1 MSTLE
6 KSEVPSNKGASV
18 GSRKTKEKKKKSEI
32 QDKIQKRETHCK
44 VEERAEEQRTEP
56 GQLQGLGAEMVLG
69 VGCYSSNLK
78 VISMGK

>member
-18 GSRKTKEKKKKSEI
+18 GSRKTKEKKEKSEI
-32 QDKIQKRETHCK
+32 QDKSQKRETHCK

-56 GQLQGLGAEMVLG
+56 GQLQGLGAEMVLC

-78 VISMGK
+78 VTSMGK